1 MKNKVLITI
10 CSILLVTDILLSATG
25 FWYSKIRMNVEE
37 GFSLIGDSKVTVLYG
52 KKYNDEGFN
61 VNIINN
67 LNPDVSIENNVDTSK
82 IGKYEVTY
90 TLNYMNY
97 SKSLT
102 REVIVID
109 NEAPT
114 LAINCEENINLIKDN
129 KFNGCKY
136 EVNDNYDKKE
146 DIKVDIISNLDESKV
161 GDYTVTWKATDTS
174 GNSTEKSIKIH
185 VRNRDDLYYIVVY
198 ISKQRLDY
206 YENGKIYLTTP
217 VTTGHY
223 NKTPKGDFKVLKKVR
238 NATLKGADY
247 SSFVKYW
254 IAFKGN
260 SYGIHDAS
268 WRNNFGNMNYYY
280 NGSHGCVNTPID
292 AMSTLYDRV
301 EIGTPVYIKD

>member
-67 LNPDVSIENNVDTSK
+67 LNPDVSIENNVDTSI
-82 IGKYEVTY
+82 IGKYEVKY

-114 LAINCEENINLIKDN
+114 LAINCEENI
-129 KFNGCKY
+129 
-136 EVNDNYDKKE
+136 
-146 DIKVDIISNLDESKV
+146 ISNLDESKV
-161 GDYTVTWKATDTS
+161 GDYIVTWKATDTS